1 MIKVVDAVR
10 EIYVSDTRF
19 VFSLPDYPGDIG
31 TLPVLSRSEIFSSV
45 DNNIVAIFFSGIKF
59 VQQIRNTW
67 QVLKCGAGKGW
78 RRAVGLIM

>member
-19 VFSLPDYPGDIG
+19 VFSLPDFPGDIG

-45 DNNIVAIFFSGIKF
+45 DNNIVAIFLVVLSSCSRSETPGKF
-59 VQQIRNTW
+59 
-67 QVLKCGAGKGW
+67 
-78 RRAVGLIM
+78 